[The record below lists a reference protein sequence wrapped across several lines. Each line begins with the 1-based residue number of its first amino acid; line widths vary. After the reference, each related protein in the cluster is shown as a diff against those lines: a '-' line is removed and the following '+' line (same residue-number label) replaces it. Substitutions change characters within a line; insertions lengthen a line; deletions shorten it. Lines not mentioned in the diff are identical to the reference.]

1 MKKGVQNLRSR
12 LQERLRGQHEAIDV
26 IADAVLRSIDAPSNL
41 QNRPAGAY
49 LLLGLSNAG
58 KQELAGGLS
67 ELLVT
72 TEGETPVIQ
81 VDLSKQLD
89 SQSLQFSAPK
99 RFFSFFLLVVGFSIL
114 LFYLFCCQH

>member
-1 MKKGVQNLRSR
+1 M
-12 LQERLRGQHEAIDV
+12 QERLRGQHEAIHV
-26 IADAVLRSIDAPSNL
+26 IEDAVLRSMDAPSNL
-41 QNRPAGAY
+41 KNWPAGAY
-49 LLLGLSNAG
+49 LLLGLPNAG

-72 TEGETPVIQ
+72 NEGETPVIQ

-99 RFFSFFLLVVGFSIL
+99 KFFSFFLLVLGFSIL